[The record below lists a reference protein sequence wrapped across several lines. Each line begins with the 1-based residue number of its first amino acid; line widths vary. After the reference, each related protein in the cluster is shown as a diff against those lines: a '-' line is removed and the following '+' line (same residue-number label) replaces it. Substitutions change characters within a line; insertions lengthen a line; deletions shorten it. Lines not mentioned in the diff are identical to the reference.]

1 MKRTFFKSK
10 LHRATVTESDLNYAG
25 SLSMDPDLMT
35 SADILPYEKIEV
47 YNINTGDRFS
57 TYAIKGKQGSGEI
70 GLNGAAARLGHVG
83 DLIIIVTYVQL
94 DHSEIKNH
102 RTKVVLV
109 DEENKIKSI
118 REEAII

>member
-10 LHRATVTESDLNYAG
+10 IHRATVTESDLNYEG
-25 SLSMDPDLMT
+25 SLSVDPDLME

-47 YNINTGDRFS
+47 YNISTGDRFS
-57 TYAIKGKQGSGEI
+57 TYAIQGKKGGGEI

-94 DHSEIKNH
+94 DPSEIKNH

-109 DEENKIKSI
+109 DDKNKIKSVQV
-118 REEAII
+118 EAII